1 MKVILTDTD
10 TGSHIDFVDGG
21 WKNPIWAEGHTV
33 GLGEDGIEGWY
44 DSLALRNTDI
54 EPKIS
59 GHGGYAP
66 ASRSLDSRVV
76 TIHGVHSILR
86 DTAGSIAIGDFLDRL
101 NAMAG
106 QTVEIKVI
114 DESGER
120 TATGVVSA
128 QIPIIRKSWWT
139 REFSIIVTCA
149 DDPLKHGQ
157 PALYWPE
164 SGRVTVENAGTAPA
178 WPVIRASNPDGV
190 SFVSASCDEGEVSW
204 TGDGTAAM
212 VELDFAS
219 MYPGIGVVD
228 KDDAW
233 PVPPGG
239 LEFDVSA
246 SKGTA
251 VEVECAPCWR

>member
-157 PALYWPE
+157 PAFYTPE
-164 SGRVTVENAGTAPA
+164 NERVTVENNGTADC
-178 WPVIRASNPDGV
+178 WPILHASNPNGIR
-190 SFVSASCDEGEVSW
+190 FLNASYGSREIAWE
-204 TGDGTAAM
+204 GDGSATSLD
-212 VELDFAS
+212 LDFADMNPAS
-219 MYPGIGVVD
+219 GTVTR
-228 KDDAW
+228 DDAW

-239 LEFDVSA
+239 MEFGVSA